1 MSSTLA
7 ERLRVAL
14 ALFLVGC
21 GSPAGTES
29 HHISANYDRA
39 CASVADCVPVFEG
52 TVGCCGLSLTCPNTA
67 IRADA
72 LAKYMSDAESASKCD
87 IQPPCP
93 PGGMCTSGRV
103 VCQAGTC
110 SLESPP
116 PDAAATE

>member
-1 MSSTLA
+1 MDLTA
-7 ERLRVAL
+7 KLRVAL

-21 GSPAGTES
+21 GSTAGTES

-72 LAKYMSDAESASKCD
+72 LAKYMSDAERASKCD

-93 PGGMCTSGRV
+93 SGPMCASGRI
-103 VCQAGTC
+103 VCQAGAC
-110 SLESPP
+110 ALEVPS
-116 PDAAATE
+116 DAATTE